1 MSFLPKSFIETA
13 EGLLFA
19 VVTEGLESGKV
30 RCFLRYVRHK
40 NGQWQKVQTDEA
52 NDLLA
57 KNHPDYCFH
66 SSECDAFLHAVSIQK
81 IITHHRPKN
90 RLTQMLAKSPKDEIE
105 NDCVN
110 LCRLF
115 EQTGIDLN
123 HFGVTG
129 SLLIKQQKSSS
140 DIDLVCDNIT
150 TFHQCQLAV
159 LQLIAKGKLKPLSPQ
174 DWRESYD
181 RRDCE
186 LSFEDYVWHE
196 RRKSNKGL
204 INGRKFDLSLVEM
217 DKWGREKPVV
227 IYQKLE
233 KMIIQTKVTDDS
245 RAFCYPSEFKL
256 SHPTIQS
263 VVCFTATY
271 VGQAENGE
279 TIEISGQLEQDEFGN
294 QRIVVGS
301 NREARGEYIKVLSPV
316 SASF

>member
-40 NGQWQKVQTDEA
+40 NGQWRKVQTDEA

-90 RLTQMLAKSPKDEIE
+90 RLIQMLAKSPKDEIE

-140 DIDLVCDNIT
+140 DIDLVCDNLT
-150 TFHQCQLAV
+150 TFHQCRLAV
-159 LQLIAKGKLKPLSPQ
+159 LQLSLTGELGLLSEQ
-174 DWRESYD
+174 DWQDSYE
-181 RRDCE
+181 RRDCD

-196 RRKSNKGL
+196 VRKGNKARRYLSKTRKIDNSNKSYRRFTRFL
-204 INGRKFDLSLVEM
+204 LSL
-217 DKWGREKPVV
+217 G
-227 IYQKLE
+227 
-233 KMIIQTKVTDDS
+233 IQTLTSNDS
-245 RAFCYPSEFKL
+245 KCGVFYRD
-256 SHPTIQS
+256 
-263 VVCFTATY
+263 VCW
-271 VGQAENGE
+271 
-279 TIEISGQLEQDEFGN
+279 
-294 QRIVVGS
+294 
-301 NREARGEYIKVLSPV
+301 
-316 SASF
+316 AS

>member
-1 MSFLPKSFIETA
+1 
-13 EGLLFA
+13 
-19 VVTEGLESGKV
+19 
-30 RCFLRYVRHK
+30 
-40 NGQWQKVQTDEA
+40 
-52 NDLLA
+52 
-57 KNHPDYCFH
+57 
-66 SSECDAFLHAVSIQK
+66 
-81 IITHHRPKN
+81 
-90 RLTQMLAKSPKDEIE
+90 MLAKSPKDEIE

-217 DKWGREKPVV
+217 DKWGVK
-227 IYQKLE
+227 
-233 KMIIQTKVTDDS
+233 S
-245 RAFCYPSEFKL
+245 PSLF
-256 SHPTIQS
+256 
-263 VVCFTATY
+263 
-271 VGQAENGE
+271 
-279 TIEISGQLEQDEFGN
+279 
-294 QRIVVGS
+294 
-301 NREARGEYIKVLSPV
+301 IKNSKK
-316 SASF
+316 